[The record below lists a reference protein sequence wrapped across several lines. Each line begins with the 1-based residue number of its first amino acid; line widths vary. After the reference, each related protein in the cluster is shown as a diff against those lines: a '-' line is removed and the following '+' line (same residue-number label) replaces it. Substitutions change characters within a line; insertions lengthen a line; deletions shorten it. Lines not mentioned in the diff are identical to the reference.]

1 MTVTPPEG
9 KLRGS
14 LHHLPRA
21 GLDLSLPSLEL
32 DPAGAAGEG
41 SEGGSSAG
49 QGESERG

>member
-1 MTVTPPEG
+1 MVTPPEG

-14 LHHLPRA
+14 LHHLPRT